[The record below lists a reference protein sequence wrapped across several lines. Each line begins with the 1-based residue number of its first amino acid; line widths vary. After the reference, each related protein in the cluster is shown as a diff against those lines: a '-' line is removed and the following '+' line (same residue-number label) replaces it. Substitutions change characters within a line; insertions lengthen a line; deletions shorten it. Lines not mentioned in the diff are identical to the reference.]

1 MTAFR
6 NGSIFHKHFV
16 QIIFCQGKSGYLFQ
30 QHSIQVNTSGGES
43 REYRMISLESIRVA
57 VM

>member
-1 MTAFR
+1 MIAFR

-16 QIIFCQGKSGYLFQ
+16 WINFCQGKSGYLFQ

-43 REYRMISLESIRVA
+43 RESRIISLESIRVT
-57 VM
+57 VT